1 MRLWSLF
8 TSHYYKTIKEN
19 AAETV
24 RASESESEN
33 NAKLWFNNATASST
47 LIKSIAAEKNLNENK
62 SSDNK

>member
-24 RASESESEN
+24 RASESEN

-47 LIKSIAAEKNLNENK
+47 LIKSIAAEKNSNENE